1 MGVWDG
7 WMGGGTQ
14 WVEGWA
20 CCDGAMWARGGFE
33 FARNGWAYYLLRVS
47 IYIYFRCKIFYI
59 ENKCRRRR
67 VLGKINGVLF
77 VRLQRDQEKKKNLCY
92 LLLPGPSGVHR
103 FLVVALKAIRQFSS
117 SSDSEKGALPK
128 TFF

>member
-1 MGVWDG
+1 
-7 WMGGGTQ
+7 
-14 WVEGWA
+14 
-20 CCDGAMWARGGFE
+20 
-33 FARNGWAYYLLRVS
+33 
-47 IYIYFRCKIFYI
+47 
-59 ENKCRRRR
+59 
-67 VLGKINGVLF
+67 LGKINGVLF

-92 LLLPGPSGVHR
+92 LQLPGPSGVDR